1 MNDVLIYLME
11 ASICVGISVAFYKL
25 VLSDLTFFGLN
36 RLLLLSILLMSLLF
50 PAMSVN
56 LGVSNLRMQE
66 FTLPEFLVGKDVAAV
81 ESGFTWQSIVFMIY
95 VGGVVVMTVH
105 LILGFFTSQRLLGKS
120 KLMLFQGHWI
130 AVHPKFIPAS
140 FFRYILLPDFNPERD
155 EQRQIVLHESMHV
168 QLRHSWDLLL
178 VQFAKVVFWFNPMIY
193 QFEKSIRE
201 VHEFQ
206 ADQGVTSTYS
216 KKAYSGLLLQ
226 MITQGQGWHFMN
238 NFNQFQTKKRIIM
251 MSKPKSKTA
260 EKRRFLLVIPV
271 IAALFFVFSCEMTPE
286 EEIEGPTQVAEK
298 TNSIGPS
305 NITARVADLGKD
317 GKPVY
322 DVVEKQPMPQGGM
335 EGWNEFLSA
344 NLKYPAEAKQMGI
357 EGTVIAVFVV
367 NSDGSISDV
376 DILRGIGA
384 GADEEAL
391 RVIRQSPD
399 WSPGTQDGVALNNR
413 MRLPIRFKLN

>member
-1 MNDVLIYLME
+1 
-11 ASICVGISVAFYKL
+11 
-25 VLSDLTFFGLN
+25 
-36 RLLLLSILLMSLLF
+36 
-50 PAMSVN
+50 
-56 LGVSNLRMQE
+56 
-66 FTLPEFLVGKDVAAV
+66 
-81 ESGFTWQSIVFMIY
+81 
-95 VGGVVVMTVH
+95 
-105 LILGFFTSQRLLGKS
+105 
-120 KLMLFQGHWI
+120 
-130 AVHPKFIPAS
+130 
-140 FFRYILLPDFNPERD
+140 
-155 EQRQIVLHESMHV
+155 
-168 QLRHSWDLLL
+168 
-178 VQFAKVVFWFNPMIY
+178 
-193 QFEKSIRE
+193 
-201 VHEFQ
+201 
-206 ADQGVTSTYS
+206 
-216 KKAYSGLLLQ
+216 
-226 MITQGQGWHFMN
+226 
-238 NFNQFQTKKRIIM
+238 M